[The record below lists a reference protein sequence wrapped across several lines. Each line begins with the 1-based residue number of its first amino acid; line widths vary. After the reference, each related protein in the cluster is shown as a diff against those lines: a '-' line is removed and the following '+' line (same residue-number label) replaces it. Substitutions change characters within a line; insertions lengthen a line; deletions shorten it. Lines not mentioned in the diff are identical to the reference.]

1 MNQGKLDVV
10 RQEMVRI
17 DINILGLSELK
28 CTEMGKF
35 NSDDHYITI
44 VGKIPIGEMSSP
56 HNQQKSHKYR
66 TWMLPLKQQNNIGLF
81 PRQAIQHH
89 SNSNLCPAT
98 SDKEAEVEQFYED
111 LENRL
116 ELTPKKDV
124 LFIFDWNWI
133 FDPVFDWDLNAKLEN
148 QEILQGKFVLGV
160 QNEAG
165 QRLIEFCQ
173 EDALV
178 IANTPFQQ
186 QKRQIYTWTSPNG
199 QYQVDYI
206 QTLFFITFKKRIL
219 NYNLY

>member
-1 MNQGKLDVV
+1 M
-10 RQEMVRI
+10 
-17 DINILGLSELK
+17 
-28 CTEMGKF
+28 
-35 NSDDHYITI
+35 
-44 VGKIPIGEMSSP
+44 
-56 HNQQKSHKYR
+56 
-66 TWMLPLKQQNNIGLF
+66 F

-116 ELTPKKDV
+116 ELTPNKDV

-133 FDPVFDWDLNAKLEN
+133 FDPVFDWDLNAKVEN

-206 QTLFFITFKKRIL
+206 QTFFFITFKKRIL
-219 NYNLY
+219 NYNFIDLKIDI

>member
-1 MNQGKLDVV
+1 MVKRTSFLVLVLNSVV
-10 RQEMVRI
+10 
-17 DINILGLSELK
+17 G
-28 CTEMGKF
+28 
-35 NSDDHYITI
+35 
-44 VGKIPIGEMSSP
+44 P
-56 HNQQKSHKYR
+56 HKQQKSNKYR
-66 TWMLPLKQQNNIGLF
+66 TWMQPQKQLNNIGLF

-116 ELTPKKDV
+116 ELTPNKDV
-124 LFIFDWNWI
+124 LFIFYWNWI
-133 FDPVFDWDLNAKLEN
+133 FDPVFDWDLNAKVEN

-206 QTLFFITFKKRIL
+206 QTFFFITFKKRIL
-219 NYNLY
+219 NYNFIDLKIDI